1 MMPQR
6 KTASSRTRVRTD
18 SAGRC
23 EGAGVRV
30 SVEDGGRPPVECQA
44 GEVADFGPRAVGS
57 LLPEVWQRVELS
69 RERAGDGPS
78 RWRTA
83 RLRRRAYLAARSLPV
98 IPGRQLLEFGAGSG
112 RWTEHLV
119 QVLGGQNFITGLV
132 FNKELESLA
141 RSKSLSNTVFLC
153 AEDVRSAFATE
164 TFDYILGTDILT
176 EEVGA
181 ALLEVAGAW
190 LKPGGKFL
198 FYVPNSS
205 NPLAWCRRLL
215 NPSRG
220 VNPALG
226 FRKNGSPKDFIDEA
240 RSRGFSNVEVTPCE
254 VVPPLRSSAGQAI
267 GLILERAPI
276 ARQFSTVLCLRG
288 TKTGISK
295 IDEPSQVSLAT
306 HPQLFGTVSVVVP
319 CHNEQANID
328 RLVRTLLGLYGDYIQ
343 EIVIVDDNSGDRTA
357 AVAAALAN
365 AEPRVKLVKRK
376 PPAGVGRA
384 LRDGYAAAAGKYI
397 LTIDCDFVNIAPEF
411 KSLFDAV
418 AAGFD
423 GAIGSRF
430 SAESALIR
438 YPFFKIVCNRGYHLL
453 LNLLL
458 GKRVRDVSNNLKLY
472 RADLLKGLEIEENHF
487 AANVETGLKP
497 LLLGYHIQEIPVSWI
512 NRTADMGKSSFRLLK
527 VGPDY
532 LRVLLRTTWRKW
544 RGEYRSSC

>member
-1 MMPQR
+1 MMPQQ
-6 KTASSRTRVRTD
+6 KTASSRTCVRTD
-18 SAGRC
+18 FAGRRV
-23 EGAGVRV
+23 GADVHV
-30 SVEDGGRPPVECQA
+30 SVEDGGRPPVERQA
-44 GEVADFGPRAVGS
+44 E
-57 LLPEVWQRVELS
+57 LLLTDVWRRVEMA
-69 RERAGDGPS
+69 RERAWDEPS

-98 IPGRQLLEFGAGSG
+98 MPGRQVLEFGAGSG

-119 QVLGGQNFITGLV
+119 RALGGQNFITGLV
-132 FNKELESLA
+132 FNSDLESLA

-153 AEDVRSAFATE
+153 AEDVRSAFPTD
-164 TFDYILGTDILT
+164 TFDYIIGTDILT

-181 ALLEVAGAW
+181 AMLEVAGVW

-198 FYVPNSS
+198 LYVPNSS

-215 NPSRG
+215 NPSRRA
-220 VNPALG
+220 NPARS
-226 FRKNGSPKDFIDEA
+226 FRKNSNPKGFIDEA

-254 VVPPLRSSAGQAI
+254 VVPPLRSSAGQAV

-276 ARQFSTVLCLRG
+276 ARRFSSVLCLRG
-288 TKTGISK
+288 TKTGSSK

-319 CHNEQANID
+319 CHNEESNID
-328 RLVRTLLGLYGDYIQ
+328 RLVRTLLGLYGEYIQ
-343 EIVIVDDNSGDRTA
+343 EIVIVDDNSADQTA
-357 AVAAALAN
+357 AVAAGIART
-365 AEPRVKLVKRK
+365 EPRVKLVMRK
-376 PPAGVGRA
+376 PPGGVGRA

-411 KSLFDAV
+411 KGLFDAV

-438 YPFFKIVCNRGYHLL
+438 YPLFKIVCNRGYHLL

-458 GKRVRDVSNNLKLY
+458 GKRVRDVSNNLKFY
-472 RADLLKGLEIEENHF
+472 RADILKGLKIEEDHF

-497 LLLGYHIQEIPVSWI
+497 LLLGYHIQEVPISWI
-512 NRTADMGKSSFRLLK
+512 NRTADMGKSSFNLLK

-532 LRVLLRTTWRKW
+532 LRVLLRITWRKW
-544 RGEYRSSC
+544 RGEYRNSC